1 MKMNVKFDIIFMNN
15 ASKKVKIL
23 QKQENVSEDKDYLCF
38 ENVELDLPDG
48 EYTYAV
54 ICNERIDVRYD
65 VKNDLLETVVLTDE
79 GNVPLKVLRPFTG
92 LLLVKNENKKTLF
105 YNPKREDGVY
115 TQNLTIFYYNEQI
128 NRHNNKDNKE
138 NEEQIYG

>member
-1 MKMNVKFDIIFMNN
+1 MMMNFDIIFVNN

-48 EYTYAV
+48 EYTYAA
-54 ICNERIDVRYD
+54 IYNARDDVRYD
-65 VKNDLLETVVLTDE
+65 VKNDLLETVVMTDE

-92 LLLVKNENKKTLF
+92 LLMVKNENKKTLF
-105 YNPKREDGVY
+105 YNPKKEDGVY
-115 TQNLTIFYYNEQI
+115 AQNLTIFYYNE
-128 NRHNNKDNKE
+128 
-138 NEEQIYG
+138 

>member
-1 MKMNVKFDIIFMNN
+1 MKMNFDIIFVNN

-23 QKQENVSEDKDYLCF
+23 QKQENVSEDKDCLRF

-65 VKNDLLETVVLTDE
+65 VKNDLLETIVLTDE

-92 LLLVKNENKKTLF
+92 LLMVKNDGKKTLF
-105 YNPKREDGVY
+105 YNPIREDGVY
-115 TQNLTIFYYNEQI
+115 AQNLTIFYYNE
-128 NRHNNKDNKE
+128 
-138 NEEQIYG
+138 

>member
-1 MKMNVKFDIIFMNN
+1 MKMKFDIIFMNN

-23 QKQENVSEDKDYLCF
+23 QKQENVSEDKDCLRF
-38 ENVELDLPDG
+38 ENVKLDLPDG

-65 VKNDLLETVVLTDE
+65 VKNDLLETIVLTDE

-92 LLLVKNENKKTLF
+92 LLMAKNENKKTLF
-105 YNPKREDGVY
+105 YNPKKEDGVY
-115 TQNLTIFYYNEQI
+115 AQNLTIFYYNE
-128 NRHNNKDNKE
+128 
-138 NEEQIYG
+138 

>member
-1 MKMNVKFDIIFMNN
+1 MKMNLDIIFVNN

-65 VKNDLLETVVLTDE
+65 VKNDLLETIVMTDE

-92 LLLVKNENKKTLF
+92 LLMVKNEGKKTLF
-105 YNPKREDGVY
+105 YNPKKEDGVY
-115 TQNLTIFYYNEQI
+115 AQNLTIFYYNE
-128 NRHNNKDNKE
+128 
-138 NEEQIYG
+138 

>member
-1 MKMNVKFDIIFMNN
+1 MKMKFDIIFVNN

-48 EYTYAV
+48 EYTYAA
-54 ICNERIDVRYD
+54 ISNETIDVRYD
-65 VKNDLLETVVLTDE
+65 VKNYLLETIVLTGE
-79 GNVPLKVLRPFTG
+79 GNVPLRVLRPFTG
-92 LLLVKNENKKTLF
+92 LLMVKNENKKTLF

-115 TQNLTIFYYNEQI
+115 TQNLTIFYYNE
-128 NRHNNKDNKE
+128 
-138 NEEQIYG
+138 

>member
-1 MKMNVKFDIIFMNN
+1 MKMNFDIIFVNN

-48 EYTYAV
+48 EYTYAA
-54 ICNERIDVRYD
+54 IYNARDDVRYD

-79 GNVPLKVLRPFTG
+79 GNVPLKVLRPLMG
-92 LLLVKNENKKTLF
+92 LLMVKNENKKTLF
-105 YNPKREDGVY
+105 YNPKKEDGVY
-115 TQNLTIFYYNEQI
+115 AQNLTIFYYNE
-128 NRHNNKDNKE
+128 
-138 NEEQIYG
+138 

>member
-1 MKMNVKFDIIFMNN
+1 MMMNFDIIFVNN

-48 EYTYAV
+48 EYTYAA
-54 ICNERIDVRYD
+54 IYNARDDVRYD
-65 VKNDLLETVVLTDE
+65 VKNDLLETIVLTDE
-79 GNVPLKVLRPFTG
+79 GNVPLKVLRPLMG
-92 LLLVKNENKKTLF
+92 LLMVKNENKKTLF

-115 TQNLTIFYYNEQI
+115 AQNLTIFYYNE
-128 NRHNNKDNKE
+128 
-138 NEEQIYG
+138 

>member
-1 MKMNVKFDIIFMNN
+1 MKMNMNFDIIFVNN

-48 EYTYAV
+48 EYTYAA
-54 ICNERIDVRYD
+54 IYNARDDVRYD

-79 GNVPLKVLRPFTG
+79 GNVPLKVLRPLTG
-92 LLLVKNENKKTLF
+92 LLMVKNEGKKTLF
-105 YNPKREDGVY
+105 YNPKKEDGVY
-115 TQNLTIFYYNEQI
+115 AQNLTIFYYNE
-128 NRHNNKDNKE
+128 
-138 NEEQIYG
+138 

>member
-1 MKMNVKFDIIFMNN
+1 MEMMMKFDIIFMNN

-23 QKQENVSEDKDYLCF
+23 QKQENISEDKDYLCF

-65 VKNDLLETVVLTDE
+65 VKNDLLETIVLTDE

-92 LLLVKNENKKTLF
+92 LLMVKNDGKKTLF
-105 YNPKREDGVY
+105 YNPTREDGVY
-115 TQNLTIFYYNEQI
+115 TQNLTIFYYNE
-128 NRHNNKDNKE
+128 
-138 NEEQIYG
+138 

>member
-1 MKMNVKFDIIFMNN
+1 MKMKFDIIFVNN

-23 QKQENVSEDKDYLCF
+23 QKQENVSKDKDYLCF

-65 VKNDLLETVVLTDE
+65 IKNDLLETVVMTGE
-79 GNVPLKVLRPFTG
+79 WNVPLKALRPLTG
-92 LLLVKNENKKTLF
+92 LLMVKNENKKTLF
-105 YNPKREDGVY
+105 YNPKRRDGVY
-115 TQNLTIFYYNEQI
+115 TQNLTIFYYNE
-128 NRHNNKDNKE
+128 
-138 NEEQIYG
+138 

>member
-1 MKMNVKFDIIFMNN
+1 MKMKFDIIFMNN

-65 VKNDLLETVVLTDE
+65 VKNDLLETIVMTDE
-79 GNVPLKVLRPFTG
+79 GNVPLRVLRPFTG
-92 LLLVKNENKKTLF
+92 LLMAKNEKKKTLF
-105 YNPKREDGVY
+105 YNPTREDGVY
-115 TQNLTIFYYNEQI
+115 TQNLTIFYYNDRKRRTE
-128 NRHNNKDNKE
+128 K
-138 NEEQIYG
+138 

>member
-1 MKMNVKFDIIFMNN
+1 MKMKFDIIFVNN

-38 ENVELDLPDG
+38 ENVELGLPDG
-48 EYTYAV
+48 EYTYAA

-65 VKNDLLETVVLTDE
+65 VKNDLLETIVLTDE

-92 LLLVKNENKKTLF
+92 LLMVKNENKKTLF
-105 YNPKREDGVY
+105 YNPTRADGVY
-115 TQNLTIFYYNEQI
+115 AQNLTIFYYNE
-128 NRHNNKDNKE
+128 
-138 NEEQIYG
+138 

>member
-1 MKMNVKFDIIFMNN
+1 MKRKFDIIFVNN

-48 EYTYAV
+48 EYTYAA
-54 ICNERIDVRYD
+54 ISNERIDVRYN
-65 VKNDLLETVVLTDE
+65 VKNDLLETIVLTDD

-92 LLLVKNENKKTLF
+92 LLMVKNENKKTLF
-105 YNPKREDGVY
+105 YNPTREDGVY
-115 TQNLTIFYYNEQI
+115 TQNLTIFYYNE
-128 NRHNNKDNKE
+128 
-138 NEEQIYG
+138 

>member
-1 MKMNVKFDIIFMNN
+1 MKMNFDIIFVNN

-23 QKQENVSEDKDYLCF
+23 QKQENVSEDEDCLIF

-65 VKNDLLETVVLTDE
+65 VKNDLLETIQLA
-79 GNVPLKVLRPFTG
+79 
-92 LLLVKNENKKTLF
+92 
-105 YNPKREDGVY
+105 
-115 TQNLTIFYYNEQI
+115 
-128 NRHNNKDNKE
+128 
-138 NEEQIYG
+138 

>member
-1 MKMNVKFDIIFMNN
+1 MKMNFDIIFVNN

-65 VKNDLLETVVLTDE
+65 VKNDLLETIVLTDE
-79 GNVPLKVLRPFTG
+79 GNVHLKVLRPFTG
-92 LLLVKNENKKTLF
+92 LLMVKNEGKKTLF

-115 TQNLTIFYYNEQI
+115 AQNLTIFYYNE
-128 NRHNNKDNKE
+128 
-138 NEEQIYG
+138 

>member
-1 MKMNVKFDIIFMNN
+1 MKMKFDIIFMNN

-23 QKQENVSEDKDYLCF
+23 QKQENVSEDKDCLRF
-38 ENVELDLPDG
+38 ENVKLNLPDG

-92 LLLVKNENKKTLF
+92 LLMVENKNKKTLF
-105 YNPKREDGVY
+105 YNPTREDGVY
-115 TQNLTIFYYNEQI
+115 AQNLTIFYYNDFYTI
-128 NRHNNKDNKE
+128 L
-138 NEEQIYG
+138 

>member
-23 QKQENVSEDKDYLCF
+23 QKQENVSDGKDCLRF
-38 ENVELDLPDG
+38 ENVKLGLPDG

-65 VKNDLLETVVLTDE
+65 VKNDLLETIVMTDE

-92 LLLVKNENKKTLF
+92 LLMVKNDNKKTLF
-105 YNPKREDGVY
+105 YNPTREDGVY
-115 TQNLTIFYYNEQI
+115 TQNLTIFYYNPPFTI
-128 NRHNNKDNKE
+128 L
-138 NEEQIYG
+138 

>member
-1 MKMNVKFDIIFMNN
+1 MKMNFDIIFVNN

-65 VKNDLLETVVLTDE
+65 VKNDLLETVVMTDE
-79 GNVPLKVLRPFTG
+79 GNVPLRVLRPFTG
-92 LLLVKNENKKTLF
+92 LLMVKNEGKKTLF
-105 YNPKREDGVY
+105 YNPTREDGVY
-115 TQNLTIFYYNEQI
+115 TQNLTIFYYNE
-128 NRHNNKDNKE
+128 
-138 NEEQIYG
+138 